1 MIEQSYTM
9 LSRIPLFQGPDGF
22 YTDDLWE
29 KDLSAH
35 LRYIRDFRIACP
47 VKPISAATGPVRRIA
62 GLNDDK
68 VTRLRIDGGWGSV
81 VANFLPNLFSVRRAM
96 TGSVI
101 VHTSCAGWAFPLAYY
116 ALLLR
121 PFMRF
126 KWVNVV
132 ESSFWVKP
140 ATGPVSIRQR
150 IEHHVHEFLVR
161 RCVRASDA
169 RIFTQDGYRAAYLGS
184 HDRAMVNT
192 AVWIDDENFRN
203 DADLAPPETARLIF
217 PARLLPEKGVE
228 TVLMA
233 IARWDALYGGSA
245 GPTVDLDIIGEGSL
259 ADRCRAF
266 VAARDPA
273 ARLRMRFLDQ
283 VPYGAAFFDLLRG
296 YSAAIVA
303 NRQAEQARIVF
314 DVMAQGL
321 PVLASDTTGNR
332 AVVYDSKTG
341 AIFPVD
347 DADALAALIERAA
360 RDPTWLALM
369 GRNALAAARGYSHSA
384 MHRDREAFL
393 MQTLRLDETVLV
405 SPPRTA

>member
-1 MIEQSYTM
+1 M

-35 LRYIRDFRIACP
+35 LRYITDFRIACP
-47 VKPISAATGPVRRIA
+47 VQPISAAPGPVKRIA
-62 GLNDDK
+62 DLRDDK
-68 VTRLRIDGGWGSV
+68 VTRLRIDSGWGSV
-81 VANFLPNLFSVRRAM
+81 AANFLPNFRAVRRAM
-96 TGSVI
+96 KGSAI

-126 KWVNVV
+126 KWINVV

-140 ATGPVSIRQR
+140 ASGPVSMRQR
-150 IEHHVHEFLVR
+150 IEHHVHELLVR

-184 HDRAMVNT
+184 HEAAMVNT
-192 AVWIDDENFRN
+192 AVWIEDENFRN
-203 DADLAPPETARLIF
+203 EADLAPPETARLIF
-217 PARLLPEKGVE
+217 PARLLPEKGVD
-228 TVLMA
+228 TVLA
-233 IARWDALYGGSA
+233 AVERWDALYGAQA
-245 GPTVDLDIIGEGSL
+245 GPPVELDIIGEGAL
-259 ADRCRAF
+259 AEQCRAF
-266 VAARDPA
+266 VAARDPK

-321 PVLASDTTGNR
+321 SVLASDTTGNR
-332 AVVYDSKTG
+332 AVVRDGETG

-360 RDPTWLALM
+360 RDPAWLAAM
-369 GRNALAAARGYSHSA
+369 GRNALAAAQGYSHSA

-393 MQTLRLDETVLV
+393 RAALRLDETVLV
-405 SPPRTA
+405 SAPRTA

>member
-1 MIEQSYTM
+1 VIEQSYTM
-9 LSRIPLFQGPDGF
+9 LTRIPLYRAADGL

-35 LRYIRDFRIACP
+35 LRYIPDFRIACP
-47 VKPISAATGPVRRIA
+47 VLPIGDAQGPVKRIA
-62 GLNDDK
+62 GLRDDK
-68 VTRLRIDGGWGSV
+68 VTSLRVDGGWGSV
-81 VANFLPNLFSVRRAM
+81 AANFLPNFLSVRRAM
-96 TGSVI
+96 TGSTI

-116 ALLLR
+116 ALFLR

-140 ATGPVSIRQR
+140 ATGPVSMRQQ

-184 HDRAMVNT
+184 HEAATVNT
-192 AVWIDDENFRN
+192 AVWIDDESFR
-203 DADLAPPETARLIF
+203 DAADLAPPETTRLIF
-217 PARLLPEKGVE
+217 PARLLPEKGVD
-228 TVLMA
+228 TVLSA
-233 IARWDALYGGSA
+233 VERWDAFYGGES
-245 GPTVDLDIIGEGSL
+245 GPVVELDIIGEGSL
-259 ADRCRAF
+259 AEKCRAF

-283 VPYGAAFFDLLRG
+283 VPYGAAFFGLLRG

-332 AVVYDSKTG
+332 AVVDDGRTG

-360 RDPTWLALM
+360 RDSAWLAAL
-369 GRNALAAARGYSHSA
+369 GRKALAAARGYSHSA

-393 MQTLRLDETVLV
+393 HKTLALGETVLV